1 MASYSDPEK
10 IKATPSGVATHRLE
24 TTGIDDRRAMLKGGQ
39 QRWTQSGFRI
49 TIQPDS
55 AIRIRIGL
63 DFEKTQ
69 PDQIWISKLRWS
81 LQ

>member
-39 QRWTQSGFRI
+39 QR
-49 TIQPDS
+49 
-55 AIRIRIGL
+55 
-63 DFEKTQ
+63 
-69 PDQIWISKLRWS
+69 
-81 LQ
+81 